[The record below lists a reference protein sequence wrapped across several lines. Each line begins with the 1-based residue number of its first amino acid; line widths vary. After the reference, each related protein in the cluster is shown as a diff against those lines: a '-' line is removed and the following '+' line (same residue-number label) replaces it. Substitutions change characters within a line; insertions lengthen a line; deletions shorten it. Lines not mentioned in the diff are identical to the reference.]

1 MIICP
6 KCYFA
11 NADKDARCTKCGASI
26 AGIPDQENKDRI
38 VEWRDRTRR
47 KNHMITG
54 AILCF
59 GLPTVFGLP
68 SSLAPTNL
76 LANVIFGLAF
86 GVPLGY
92 LVSRYATTM
101 IGGALIGCL
110 IGIAYCTA
118 IMLFMGGHVT
128 LIAVLIGISTGAVPG
143 GIMGYHVEN
152 DN

>member
-6 KCYFA
+6 KCFFA
-11 NADKDARCTKCGASI
+11 NADRGARCTKCSASI
-26 AGIPDQENKDRI
+26 AGISDQENKGRI
-38 VEWRDRTRR
+38 VEWRERNRR
-47 KNHMITG
+47 RGHMITG

-68 SSLAPTNL
+68 SSLAPSDL
-76 LANVIFGLAF
+76 LANALFGLAF

-101 IGGALIGCL
+101 IGGAFVGCL

-118 IMLFMGGHVT
+118 IVLFTGGHVT
-128 LIAVLIGISTGAVPG
+128 VIAVLMGISTGIIPG

-152 DN
+152 DH